1 MQDYERLGVF
11 YLGKEYDLDRQQPKD
26 DLLLYDAKDM
36 TTHAVCVGMTGSGKT
51 GLCLSLLEEAAIDGI
66 PAICIDPKG
75 DLGNLMLTF
84 PEMKPADFKPWLD
97 PQDATRKGLSLDE
110 LATRTA
116 KQWKDGLAAWG
127 QDPARIQRYRDAV
140 DIAIYTP
147 GSTAGLP
154 LTVLRSFAAP
164 PESTRR
170 NPEAMRERVAGA
182 SAGLLALMGI
192 DADPLRSREH
202 ILLSTLLDRA
212 WKEGRDLD
220 LGGLIREIQTPP
232 FQKVGFLDVESF
244 FPAKDRFGFAM
255 TLNNLIASPG
265 FQAWL
270 EGEPLDIQRLLYTP
284 EGKPRLVVISIAHLN
299 DAERMFFVTILLNEV
314 LAWMRAQSGT
324 SSLRAILYMDEIFGY
339 FPPTANPPS
348 KTPLLTL
355 MKQARAF
362 GLGVMVATQNP
373 VDIDYKGLSNAG
385 TWFLG
390 RLQTERDKMRVLD
403 GLEGACSTAGR
414 TFDRSKMEQ
423 ILSGLGNRVFLMN
436 NVHEDQP
443 VVFQTRWALSFL
455 RGPLTR
461 DQIADVMQA
470 KKLEQ
475 IATGGSSPVLS
486 FSAEAS
492 AGARPILPPDVPEAF
507 LTRRSEPAPNA
518 KLIYRPALLGTA
530 RVHYAQTSSGVDV
543 WHDYVAVLPI
553 DESATEAKWE
563 DSQVANVTDWQPE
576 FEDSSE
582 DGAGFGTLPTLFSR
596 AKSYASF
603 STGLRDFHYR
613 TLKLKL
619 WKAPALKQVSQAG
632 ESEGDFRVRISQGH
646 KEKRDLEVEK
656 LRTKYGPKLA
666 MVLEQRR
673 KAEQQVEKQK
683 EQAKGQMLTT
693 ALSVGSSILGAMFGR
708 KLASATNIGRAV
720 TSVRAASKVMNE
732 QADVGRANETV
743 ESLTLKY
750 NGLNAEFEAE
760 VLKLQ
765 ESSTAE
771 AIEVQ
776 EVSITP
782 KKTDITITR
791 VALLWTPWS
800 SGTDGSSEPLYECE

>member
-1 MQDYERLGVF
+1 
-11 YLGKEYDLDRQQPKD
+11 
-26 DLLLYDAKDM
+26 
-36 TTHAVCVGMTGSGKT
+36 MTGSGKT

-84 PEMKPADFKPWLD
+84 PELKPSDFKPWLD
-97 PQDATRKGLSLDE
+97 PQDATRKGLTLDD
-110 LATRTA
+110 LASRTA

-127 QDPARIQRYRDAV
+127 QEPERIQRYRDAV

-170 NPEAMRERVAGA
+170 NPEAMRERVNGA
-182 SAGLLALMGI
+182 SSGLLALMGI

-202 ILLSTLLDRA
+202 ILLSTLFDRA
-212 WKEGRDLD
+212 WKDGRDLD

-232 FQKVGFLDVESF
+232 FQKVGFLDLESF
-244 FPAKDRFGFAM
+244 FPAKERFSFAM

-265 FQAWL
+265 FQAWM

-324 SSLRAILYMDEIFGY
+324 TSLRAILYMDEIFGY

-414 TFDRSKMEQ
+414 TFDRSRMEQ

-461 DQIADVMQA
+461 DQIAEVMQA
-470 KKLEQ
+470 KKMEQ
-475 IATGGSSPVLS
+475 IARGGSSPVLS
-486 FSAEAS
+486 FSTEAS

-507 LTRRSEPAPNA
+507 LTRRGEPAANA
-518 KLIYRPALLGTA
+518 KLIYRPALIGTA
-530 RVHYAQTSSGVDV
+530 RVHFAQTSSGIDV
-543 WHDYVAVLPI
+543 WEEFVVVLPI
-553 DESATEAKWE
+553 DESATDAKW
-563 DSQVANVTDWQPE
+563 DDAQLSKASDWQPE
-576 FEDSSE
+576 FDESSE
-582 DGAGFGTLPTLFSR
+582 DGASFGTLPTMFSR
-596 AKSYASF
+596 AKSYATF
-603 STGLRDFHYR
+603 STGLKDYIYR
-613 TLKLKL
+613 TQKLPL
-619 WKAPALKQVSQAG
+619 WKAPVLKQVSQAG
-632 ESEGDFRVRISQGH
+632 ESEGDFRVRISLGH

-656 LRTKYGPKLA
+656 LRAKYGPKLA
-666 MVLEQRR
+666 MALEQIR
-673 KAEQQVEKQK
+673 KSEQRVAKEK

-708 KLASATNIGRAV
+708 KLASATNLGRAV
-720 TSVRAASKVMNE
+720 SSVRAAGKVMNE

-743 ESLTLKY
+743 EALTLKY
-750 NGLNAEFEAE
+750 NALNTEFEAE
-760 VLKLQ
+760 TLKLQ
-765 ESSTAE
+765 EASTAE

-776 EVSITP
+776 EVSINP

-800 SGTDGSSEPLYECE
+800 SSSDGSSEPLYECG